1 MYTTAPLPG
10 FGKEIKD
17 VDLSKPL
24 DNVQQR
30 SILEIFHQSG
40 LIMIKGQTLTLPEF
54 DRTSLYF
61 GNQKPHFLDHLRLEG
76 HPGILLLSNIFE
88 NDKPIGVFEGAA
100 FWHTDVAYEDPGNCA
115 TIVYGVKH
123 PVNGCPTYYGDM
135 MSAYDAL
142 PQTKKDEID
151 DLMVLHHYGNRDDM
165 NENSRTAAEKLTEEQ
180 KENIQNVHHPL
191 VKTHPIT
198 GRKALYG
205 VAGSSFGIVGW
216 PDDKAFALLDELKEH
231 ALQPQFTTQLE
242 IGIGDFAAW
251 DNFSTLHKATL
262 QDKATDDASSR
273 LLWRASM
280 VGLPPIYETEIGQSL
295 N

>member
-1 MYTTAPLPG
+1 MFSTAPLPG
-10 FGKEIKD
+10 FGKEILG

-24 DNVQQR
+24 DKEQQR
-30 SILEIFHQSG
+30 SILEIFHKNG
-40 LIMIKGQTLTLPEF
+40 LIKISSQRITLPEF
-54 DRTSLYF
+54 DRTSIYF
-61 GNQKPHFLDHLRLEG
+61 GQQKPHFLDHLRLEG

-88 NDKPIGVFEGAA
+88 NEKPIGVFEGAA
-100 FWHTDVAYEDPGNCA
+100 FWHTDVAYEDPPNSS

-123 PVNGCPTYYGDM
+123 PENGCPTYYGDM

-142 PQTKKDEID
+142 PQTRKDEID
-151 DLMVLHHYGNRDDM
+151 ELVVLHHYGNRDDM
-165 NENSRTAAEKLTEEQ
+165 DENSRTAAEKLTEAQ
-180 KENIQNVHHPL
+180 KDNIHNVFQPL
-191 VKTHPIT
+191 VMKHPVT

-216 PDDKAFALLDELKEH
+216 PDDEAISLLDELKEH
-231 ALQPQFTTQLE
+231 ALQPQFTTELE

-262 QDKATDDASSR
+262 QDKATGENDSR

-280 VGLPPIYETEIGQSL
+280 LGLPPVFEEELSQPL